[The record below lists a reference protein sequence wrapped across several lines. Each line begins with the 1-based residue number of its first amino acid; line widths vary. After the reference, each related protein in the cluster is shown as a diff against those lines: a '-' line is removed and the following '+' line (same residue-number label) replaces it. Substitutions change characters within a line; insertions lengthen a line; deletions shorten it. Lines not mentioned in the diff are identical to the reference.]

1 MSRVAAERVSPMT
14 EYKIQVN
21 REVCVGDRAC
31 SEEAP
36 ETFALDEDGKAF
48 VMDPQGDSS
57 EQVLRAAKQCV
68 HEGITLHD
76 AETGEQVWPKV

>member
-1 MSRVAAERVSPMT
+1 MT
-14 EYKIQVN
+14 KYRIQLN

-36 ETFALDEDGKAF
+36 ETFALDEEGKAV
-48 VMDPQGDSS
+48 VMDPEGDPA

>member
-1 MSRVAAERVSPMT
+1 MT
-14 EYKIQVN
+14 KYRIQLN

-36 ETFALDEDGKAF
+36 ETFALDEDGKT
-48 VMDPQGDSS
+48 VVVDPQGDPP
-57 EQVLRAAKQCV
+57 EQVLRAAKQCAYD
-68 HEGITLHD
+68 GIILHD